1 MSRSLK
7 YCLLP
12 ALLTCA
18 LAHAQTNAP
27 LTGGAAVGAPA
38 AAPPASAEPAAAPP
52 VVRQVEVST
61 PPAAAAPAAAPAQTA
76 FVEENPGDVT
86 RALMAAQADGRRAGP
101 GLRLQGP
108 VATAAWRRYL
118 KSFEH
123 PLPQWFDSSS
133 TSGKGGSGGGLG
145 MSQ

>member
-12 ALLTCA
+12 ALLSCV
-18 LAHAQTNAP
+18 LAHAQTHAP
-27 LTGGAAVGAPA
+27 LTGGAAVSAPA
-38 AAPPASAEPAAAPP
+38 AAPSAEPAAAPA
-52 VVRQVEVST
+52 VVRQVDVPT
-61 PPAAAAPAAAPAQTA
+61 PPAPPAQTA

-123 PLPQWFDSSS
+123 PLPPWFASSA

>member
-1 MSRSLK
+1 M
-7 YCLLP
+7 
-12 ALLTCA
+12 LTCA
-18 LAHAQTNAP
+18 LAHAQTQAP
-27 LTGGAAVGAPA
+27 LTGGAAVSAPAANPPA
-38 AAPPASAEPAAAPP
+38 AAPVASGEPAAAPP
-52 VVRQVEVST
+52 VVRQVD
-61 PPAAAAPAAAPAQTA
+61 APAAPSAPAA

-86 RALMAAQADGRRAGP
+86 RALMEAQADGRRAGP

-123 PLPQWFDSSS
+123 PLPQWFESGA
-133 TSGKGGSGGGLG
+133 TSGKSGSGGGLG

>member
-1 MSRSLK
+1 
-7 YCLLP
+7 
-12 ALLTCA
+12 
-18 LAHAQTNAP
+18 
-27 LTGGAAVGAPA
+27 
-38 AAPPASAEPAAAPP
+38 
-52 VVRQVEVST
+52 
-61 PPAAAAPAAAPAQTA
+61 AAAPAAPPAQTA

-123 PLPQWFDSSS
+123 PLPPWFASSA